1 MTSPLLTGLSLVG
14 LISCVKTEKP
24 ESEAK
29 TGAVLACEATDMD
42 TATVTE
48 PETHDEFVP
57 EFGESDAPT
66 FTVIATADD
75 GLSIPRDL
83 EFHPNRQNELWT
95 VNQATDSVVILFDPG
110 TADQIAETRHDA
122 YGRHFMEEVSA
133 LAFGA
138 NDTFATTQES
148 DNTYCGTNEP
158 NEFMGPTLWPADL
171 DIFAVANQD
180 GENDLLGSH
189 LDMLHESPFA
199 MGIAHYQDN
208 AYWVFDGHYGQIV
221 YYDFQQPHEVGGED
235 HSDGIVRRYA
245 RDTDGNDI
253 NVARVEGVPSH
264 LDFDATTGMLYVA
277 DTGNARILCLDT
289 TSGTRAGTPT
299 DETQRDTLAE
309 YSEYADVAVSTLVST
324 GLTEPSGLLV
334 NAGRLFVTDAATSEI
349 IAFDAE
355 TGAELSRI
363 TTSATQIM
371 GLTMGPDGKLWYVD
385 GGEDQV
391 VRVEP

>member
-1 MTSPLLTGLSLVG
+1 MTTPILTGLSLIG
-14 LISCVKTEKP
+14 LVSCVKTEDP
-24 ESEAK
+24 AAAEVQSAQACE
-29 TGAVLACEATDMD
+29 VLAVD
-42 TATVTE
+42 TAIEV
-48 PETHDEFVP
+48 ETPDEFVP
-57 EFGESDAPT
+57 EFGATNAPAL
-66 FTVIATADD
+66 TVVATVDD
-75 GLSIPRDL
+75 GLSTPRDL
-83 EFHPNRQNELWT
+83 EFHPDRTNELWT

-110 TADQIAETRHDA
+110 TTDQIAETRHDA

-148 DNTYCGTNEP
+148 DNTYCGASEP

-199 MGIAHYQDN
+199 MGIAHYRDN

-221 YYDFQQPHEVGGED
+221 YYDFQDPHEVGGED

-245 RDTDGNDI
+245 RDEDGNAI
-253 NVARVEGVPSH
+253 TLKRVENVPGH
-264 LDFDATTGMLYVA
+264 MDFDDATGMLYVA

-289 TSGTRAGTPT
+289 ASGTRAGTPT
-299 DETQRDTLAE
+299 EETQRDTLAE
-309 YSEYADVAVSTLVST
+309 YSEYEDVAISTLVSA
-324 GLTEPSGLLV
+324 GITEPSGLLV
-334 NAGRLFVTDAATSEI
+334 HAGRLFVTDAATGEI

-355 TGAELSRI
+355 TGQELQRI
-363 TTSATQIM
+363 TTDATQIM
-371 GLTMGPDGKLWYVD
+371 GITMGPDGQLWYVD
-385 GGEDQV
+385 GGADLV
-391 VRVEP
+391 VRVDP